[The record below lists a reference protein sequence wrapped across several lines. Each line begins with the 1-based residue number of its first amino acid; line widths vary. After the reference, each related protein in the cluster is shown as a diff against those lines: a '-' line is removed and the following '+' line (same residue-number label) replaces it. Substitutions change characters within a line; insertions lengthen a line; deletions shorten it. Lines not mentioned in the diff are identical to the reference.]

1 MSETLKIVIPM
12 AGWGTRMRP
21 HTWSKPKPLVGVAG
35 RTALDYLL
43 EMFQTLPN
51 PKKTEFVFIVGPYLG
66 ETQIPPFIAGHY
78 PDIKAHY
85 VVQAEM
91 KGQSHALYL
100 ARQYLTGPMI
110 MCFSDTLI
118 ETDFGFLER
127 EKSDAVAWVK
137 AVPDP
142 RRFGVAEVRKDG
154 WVSRLIE
161 KPQTLENDLA
171 LVGCYYFKSSENLMS
186 AIEEQMQRN
195 VQLKDEFFLADAIN
209 ILIEHG
215 ALMRVEKVETWLDTG
230 TIEATL
236 ETNRHLLGLLEVETL
251 RQAQS
256 SGFKEANVRINEPVY
271 IHESAEITDSEIGPY
286 ASIAANCKITGS
298 RIEDSIVE
306 AGCEIRD
313 AALKGSMVGR
323 QAKVTGAHPVKL
335 EGRGVKESWVLN
347 IGDDSSVILQ

>member
-43 EMFQTLPN
+43 DMFQTLPN
-51 PKKTEFVFIVGPYLG
+51 PKKTEYVFIVGPYLG
-66 ETQIPPFIAGHY
+66 ETQIPPFIAEHY
-78 PDIKAHY
+78 PNIKAHY

-127 EKSDAVAWVK
+127 EKSDVVAWVK

-142 RRFGVAEVRKDG
+142 RRFGVAEVKEDG
-154 WVSRLIE
+154 WVKRLIE
-161 KPQTLENDLA
+161 KPQTIENNLA

-195 VQLKDEFFLADAIN
+195 VQLKNEFFLADAVT

-215 ALMRVEKVETWLDTG
+215 ALVRVEKVETWLDTG

-236 ETNRHLLGLLEVETL
+236 ETNRHMLERLKFEK
-251 RQAQS
+251 
-256 SGFKEANVRINEPVY
+256 FKGSKVKINEPVF
-271 IHESAEITDSEIGPY
+271 IHESAEITNSEIGPY
-286 ASIAANCKITGS
+286 ASIAANCKISGS
-298 RIEDSIVE
+298 KIEDSIVE
-306 AGCEIRD
+306 AGCEIKD
-313 AALKGSMVGR
+313 AGLKSSFIGR
-323 QAKVTGAHPVKL
+323 QTKV
-335 EGRGVKESWVLN
+335 EGRGAGEACTLN
-347 IGDDSSVILQ
+347 IGDNSSVILS